1 MSVAAHSRPSRVH
14 IDLRALAAN
23 WRLAC
28 RAAGP
33 GRAVMA
39 VVKADAYGHGAE
51 AVALA
56 LQAAGCRHF
65 GLAALEEALQLRRA
79 GIRGELLVLGPVHPS
94 HAAEAARARVS
105 LSVWDRAYLSRAQR
119 ALRGHRGLP
128 PLRMAIKVD
137 TGMARLGFMPSEV
150 PLALQGFARG
160 SWPGLALASAV
171 THLACADER
180 KAQATQ
186 AQLGAFVSLPW
197 PAGLPLH
204 AANSAALLRYP
215 QSRLSMARCGILL
228 YGAADPAWSPLARQQ
243 QPVLSLAT
251 QVVALRRLPKGRGVS
266 YGHTFITRRP
276 TTVATLAIGYADG
289 LPRALS
295 NKAEVLLGGRRC
307 RILGR
312 VCMDLCMADASAVPG
327 VRLGQQAV
335 LLGRQ
340 GQEQVTAREWAG
352 LAGTIP
358 YEVLCGF
365 SARLPRE
372 LIGAGRA

>member
-1 MSVAAHSRPSRVH
+1 MTVAAHSRPSRAR
-14 IDLRALAAN
+14 IDLKALAAN

-33 GRAVMA
+33 GRSVMA
-39 VVKADAYGHGAE
+39 VVKADAYGHGAVG
-51 AVALA
+51 VALA

-65 GLAALEEALQLRRA
+65 GLAALEEALQLRKA
-79 GIRGELLVLGPVHPS
+79 GVKGHLLVLGPVEPK
-94 HAAEAARARVS
+94 AVAEAARAHVG
-105 LSVWDRAYLSRAQR
+105 LSVWDLSFLARARQ
-119 ALRGHRGLP
+119 ALKGHRGLP
-128 PLRMAIKVD
+128 ALSMALKVD
-137 TGMARLGFMPSEV
+137 TGMARLGFMPAEV
-150 PLALQGFARG
+150 PKALQGFARG
-160 SWPGLALASAV
+160 AWPGIELASAF

-180 KAQATQ
+180 KEQATQ

-215 QSRLSMARCGILL
+215 QARLSMARAGILL

-243 QPVLSLAT
+243 QPVLSLTT
-251 QVVALRRLPKGRGVS
+251 QVVALRRLAKGQGVS
-266 YGHTFITRRP
+266 YGHTFTTRRA
-276 TTVATLAIGYADG
+276 TTVATLPIGYADG
-289 LPRALS
+289 LPRSLS
-295 NKAEVLLGGRRC
+295 NKGEALLGGRRC

-312 VCMDLCMADASAVPG
+312 VCMDLVMVDASAVPG
-327 VRLGQQAV
+327 ARLGQSAV

-358 YEVLCGF
+358 YEILCGL
-365 SARLPRE
+365 SPRLPRE
-372 LIGAGRA
+372 LLGAGRA